1 MQLPSL
7 VSYDFKSTVDSVAET
22 VGTIYGQDL
31 TDFMTEA
38 TKYFR
43 SAGNISL
50 PTVAN
55 SLPNDDNDEN

>member
-22 VGTIYGQDL
+22 VGTIYG
-31 TDFMTEA
+31 
-38 TKYFR
+38 

-55 SLPNDDNDEN
+55 SLPNDENDEN